1 MNNLVGVILDVAKN
15 SSKGRS
21 ILTKVS
27 KDAARALD
35 NLSGVALSVELAETA
50 PFTKGL
56 ALRDLN
62 EGNVVLLAES
72 LNEAGVSGLIA
83 IVSEAAKTSSLS
95 VEGLDGNTETTLE
108 TIVVHGVL
116 QDLLKSGHE
125 VHGLSDGLGLGGG
138 FSNRSSISSFLSH
151 CILVSLEVFL

>member
-1 MNNLVGVILDVAKN
+1 MSLTIFNSPFFAPLSSFPHPIQPLHCPMSPEPLKNIEMSNFSSLCVFNNKTTSEYYLLIMNNLVGVILDVAKN

-35 NLSGVALSVELAETA
+35 NLLDERSAYNTYLSGVALSVELAETA

-72 LNEAGVSGLIA
+72 LGIE
-83 IVSEAAKTSSLS
+83 
-95 VEGLDGNTETTLE
+95 
-108 TIVVHGVL
+108 
-116 QDLLKSGHE
+116 QP
-125 VHGLSDGLGLGGG
+125 SDP
-138 FSNRSSISSFLSH
+138 H
-151 CILVSLEVFL
+151 T

>member
-35 NLSGVALSVELAETA
+35 NLLDERSAYNTYLSGVALSVELAETA

-72 LNEAGVSGLIA
+72 LGIERPS
-83 IVSEAAKTSSLS
+83 
-95 VEGLDGNTETTLE
+95 
-108 TIVVHGVL
+108 
-116 QDLLKSGHE
+116 DLHT
-125 VHGLSDGLGLGGG
+125 
-138 FSNRSSISSFLSH
+138 
-151 CILVSLEVFL
+151 